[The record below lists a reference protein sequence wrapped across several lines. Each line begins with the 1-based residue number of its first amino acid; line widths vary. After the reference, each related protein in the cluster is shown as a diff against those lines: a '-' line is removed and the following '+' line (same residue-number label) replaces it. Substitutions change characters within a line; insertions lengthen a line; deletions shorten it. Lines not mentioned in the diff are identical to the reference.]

1 MAWIRTIAFGEAAG
15 RLRKL
20 YERSKG
26 PGDRVDN
33 ILAAHSLR
41 PHTLD
46 GHLHLYRN
54 VLHNPANRLPAWTLE
69 ALGVYVSALN
79 GCRYCVD
86 HHSQGLR
93 RLLQDEDRWQAM
105 HAALVSDRPESA
117 FGSRELAMLRY
128 ARRLTLAPVAMK
140 ETDVTALR
148 DAGLDDG
155 EILEINQV
163 AAYFAYANR
172 TVLGLG
178 VTTDGDVLGS
188 TPAA

>member
-1 MAWIRTIAFGEAAG
+1 MAWIRTISLGEAAG
-15 RLRKL
+15 RLREL

-93 RLLQDEDRWQAM
+93 RQLGEEDRWLAM
-105 HAALVSDRPESA
+105 HAALLADRPESV
-117 FGSRELAMLRY
+117 FGDRELAMLRY
-128 ARRLTLAPVAMK
+128 ARRLTLAPASMS
-140 ETDVTALR
+140 ESDVIMLR
-148 DAGLDDG
+148 DSGLDDG

-163 AAYFAYANR
+163 VAYFGYANR

-188 TPAA
+188 TPEA